1 MKVEQVYEHLN
12 AALQETLGET
22 AVLNEDLSNIVDM
35 GNLVFDANAVDPITK
50 NLINRIGREVYVN
63 RILKMT
69 SPNVFKDSWEY
80 GSIRMK
86 VRTNLPES
94 SKNETWDLNDG
105 QSYDPNIFKKTD
117 AFTRYWNKR
126 VTFEIKQSITEKQIK
141 QSFTSAGA
149 MAAFLGMIQTAI
161 ENRFTCDLH
170 KLAMDLYTNFI
181 GETLYTEYNSGD
193 TFTGASHNKAINL
206 LYLYN
211 TQFGKQLTADECIYD
226 KEFIRFACY
235 VIGKYVPRLE
245 TMSTLFNISETEKF
259 TPRDRMHILMLSDF
273 KKAAD
278 IYLQSDTFNDEF
290 TRMPDAEEIAYWQ
303 GTGTDYGFD
312 SVSKIHVTTNNNHE
326 VECGGI
332 LCVMH
337 DSEALGICCEERR
350 TTSNFNPV
358 AEFTNYWHKFDA
370 EYFNDP
376 DENFIVFF
384 VA

>member
-1 MKVEQVYEHLN
+1 MQMTQVYEHLN
-12 AALQETLGET
+12 GALRETLGET

-35 GNLVFDANAVDPITK
+35 GNQVFDANAVDPVTK
-50 NLINRIGREVYVN
+50 ALINRIGRWVYVN
-63 RILKMT
+63 RILKIDN
-69 SPNVFKDSWEY
+69 PRVYKDSWEY

-86 VRTNLPES
+86 VRTKLPEAS
-94 SKNETWDLNDG
+94 LNESWTLQDG
-105 QSYDPNIFKKTD
+105 QSYDPNIFKETK
-117 AFTRYWNKR
+117 AFTRFWNKR
-126 VTFEIKQSITEKQIK
+126 VTFEIQQSITEKQIK
-141 QSFTSAGA
+141 QSFTSAA
-149 MAAFLGMIQTAI
+149 EMASFLGMIQTAI
-161 ENRFTCDLH
+161 ENRFTLDLH

-181 GETLYTEYNSGD
+181 GETLYDEYQSGT

-211 TQFGKQLTADECIYD
+211 TQFRTTLTADAAIYD
-226 KEFIRFACY
+226 KDFIRFAVY
-235 VIGKYVPRLE
+235 VIGKYVPRLA

-278 IYLQSDTFNDEF
+278 VYLQSDTFNDEF
-290 TRMPDAEEIAYWQ
+290 TRLPDAEEIAYWQ

-312 SVSKIHVTTNNNHE
+312 SVSKIHVTTNNGHE
-326 VECGGI
+326 VEAGGI

-337 DSEALGICCEERR
+337 DSDALGICCEDRR
-350 TTSNFNPV
+350 TTSNFNAK